1 MAGRQV
7 RNFFLH
13 LLKFV
18 VGWTNG
24 QSIDFTLKI
33 TTGLQF
39 NESNLVHVSKITS
52 YKLFHQISPLLLRLT
67 GSKIIPLWDFNHV
80 HFNWTGEVQQP
91 SQADPLDSWRT
102 GSGDVMT
109 LGDLSAPPTCLRLD
123 SFSATF
129 PAASALLLQNQVT
142 QELKTASGSLKQL
155 HRERDQ
161 QEQGGLRSQTCEVA
175 F

>member
-1 MAGRQV
+1 MAGMQV
-7 RNFFLH
+7 WNIFLH

-18 VGWTNG
+18 VGWTKG

-52 YKLFHQISPLLLRLT
+52 YKLFHQISPLLRRLT
-67 GSKIIPLWDFNHV
+67 GSKIIPLWDFNHI
-80 HFNWTGEVQQP
+80 HFNWTGEVQHP

-102 GSGDVMT
+102 GSGDF
-109 LGDLSAPPTCLRLD
+109 SAPPTCLRLD

-142 QELKTASGSLKQL
+142 QALKTASGSLKQL